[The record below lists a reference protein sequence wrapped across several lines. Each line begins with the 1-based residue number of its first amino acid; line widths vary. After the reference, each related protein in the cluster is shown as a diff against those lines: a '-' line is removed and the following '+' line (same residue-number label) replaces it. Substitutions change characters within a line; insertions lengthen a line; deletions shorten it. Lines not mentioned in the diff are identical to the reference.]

1 MFIKARCVLIVAI
14 DLPTSLIQRA
24 QSTTDHLKIKPIPF
38 ALLTTYMEMLSQ
50 ATPVQITV
58 FELKIPSSIRSRS
71 SIIFWSVYY
80 LVEKSKRMDS
90 TLVYAVVFGC
100 LILCEIADKAVDLVV
115 TIRYKDGRIFNHPQ
129 DSVYYALITFLVSG
143 FLITSSRIILY
154 LKRIKL
160 WPGDDDDENI
170 ATIDLWISLSKALF
184 EAFPQTTTVQFYFG
198 NCAQT
203 GNAKTLV
210 QAFPQTTIALFYFG
224 NCAQAGNIET
234 LVEAFDVFSIIPF
247 VTLVCHSFY
256 YCCGTEE
263 PNGLTLL
270 IAALAVIV
278 SVIGFVFACISI
290 SDFNEHC

>member
-1 MFIKARCVLIVAI
+1 
-14 DLPTSLIQRA
+14 
-24 QSTTDHLKIKPIPF
+24 
-38 ALLTTYMEMLSQ
+38 
-50 ATPVQITV
+50 
-58 FELKIPSSIRSRS
+58 
-71 SIIFWSVYY
+71 
-80 LVEKSKRMDS
+80 MDS
-90 TLVYAVVFGC
+90 TLVYAVMFGC

-184 EAFPQTTTVQFYFG
+184 EAFPQTT
-198 NCAQT
+198 
-203 GNAKTLV
+203 
-210 QAFPQTTIALFYFG
+210 IALFYFG

-290 SDFNEHC
+290 SDFNERC